1 MPWPFSAVFSPSSAV
16 LTANERRE
24 LTDGRRAVGGRIE
37 AAKDVDREWEFMAL
51 GPSSSSRLPV
61 LAAFGLRAQRE
72 ESAGWGRGN
81 GCSRKLVSVMS
92 TTGLGCEADVVVVV
106 QLGAELLV
114 DLAAMVVVLVVGGA
128 EIQGL
133 ENATCV

>member
-61 LAAFGLRAQRE
+61 LAAFGLQAQRE
-72 ESAGWGRGN
+72 ESAGWGMGEGKWLQSQIGVGDVDDRAGMRG
-81 GCSRKLVSVMS
+81 
-92 TTGLGCEADVVVVV
+92 
-106 QLGAELLV
+106 
-114 DLAAMVVVLVVGGA
+114 
-128 EIQGL
+128 
-133 ENATCV
+133 